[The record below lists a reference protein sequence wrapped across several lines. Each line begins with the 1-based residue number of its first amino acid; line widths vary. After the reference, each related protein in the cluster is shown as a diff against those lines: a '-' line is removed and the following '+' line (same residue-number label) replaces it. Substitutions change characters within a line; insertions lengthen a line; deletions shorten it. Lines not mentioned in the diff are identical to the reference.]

1 MTKKALAAALLLAFG
16 GTAQAGFLTLD
27 PDGLG
32 AGGATNI
39 DLSAIGSSAGNALVK
54 DIFGNGIV
62 TDNNG
67 RITTGSRLVGHNAI
81 NLLNTVGIPGQLTIQ
96 FDIPIVTTVNDGITG
111 ANSLGEQ
118 LAWVLDTQDGDGDG
132 FLDRT
137 PIFRLFYDAVS
148 NADQAS
154 GAGYGDG
161 VLIAS
166 TSKLTFVDP
175 SGPGM
180 TNLSGGA
187 LVGAAPNDDNGD
199 GFWDLADNNTT
210 DTISS
215 TGSGRLAL
223 DFDISDLNTDYIVN
237 DLFSLVVDLTTVNAL
252 STPFNE
258 TPGGTVLASASVVG
272 QSASFGSD
280 GINNFR
286 CVGTTRGGVC
296 DFQAQMNTTFLGGG
310 TFVPEPA
317 SLALIGTGLCLAGA
331 ARRRRNAK
339 KAAA

>member
-16 GTAQAGFLTLD
+16 GTAQAGYLTLD

-39 DLSAIGSSAGNALVK
+39 DLSAIGSSAGNAIVK
-54 DIFGNGIV
+54 DVLGNGIA
-62 TDNNG
+62 TDGNG

-81 NLLNTVGIPGQLTIQ
+81 NLAIAGIPGQLTLQ
-96 FDIPIVTTVNDGITG
+96 FDIPIITTITG
-111 ANSLGEQ
+111 SANTVGESLN
-118 LAWVLDTQDGDGDG
+118 WVIDMTDGDGDG

-148 NADQAS
+148 NANQAT

-166 TSKLTFVDP
+166 TSKMVFSDP
-175 SGPGM
+175 LGPGM
-180 TNLSGGA
+180 LNTSGVKLPG
-187 LVGAAPNDDNGD
+187 VAPNDDNGD
-199 GFWDLADNNTT
+199 GDWDLADNNTT

-215 TGSGRLAL
+215 TGSARLAL
-223 DFDISDLNTDYIVN
+223 DFLITDLNTDYIVN

-258 TPGGTVLASASVVG
+258 TPGGTVLASTSVVG
-272 QSASFGSD
+272 QTASFGGD
-280 GINNFR
+280 AINNFR
-286 CVGTTRGGVC
+286 CSGNTNLGVC

-317 SLALIGTGLCLAGA
+317 SLALIGTGLFVAGA

-339 KAAA
+339 KAA